1 MQRVWRLLSGT
12 EIYHYLVSNG
22 LIHAIFFVC
31 TAPAQRMWSLKM
43 LHKLLVPQKNSNTSG
58 APLLNFL
65 KNKAPAD
72 SALSKL
78 LDELPAAILKQYEYE
93 EPCVRGGTH
102 LMHSDFFKVSIVL

>member
-1 MQRVWRLLSGT
+1 
-12 EIYHYLVSNG
+12 
-22 LIHAIFFVC
+22 
-31 TAPAQRMWSLKM
+31 MWSLKM

-102 LMHSDFFKVSIVL
+102 LMHSDFFKVSTVLWIPDSDRGPRELHPRSIKWIMVRFH